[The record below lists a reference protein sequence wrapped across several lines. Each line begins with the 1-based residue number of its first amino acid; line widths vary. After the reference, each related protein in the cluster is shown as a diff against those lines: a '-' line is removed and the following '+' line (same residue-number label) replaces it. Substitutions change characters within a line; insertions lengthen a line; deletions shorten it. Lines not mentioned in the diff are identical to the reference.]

1 MKKEYIYPEMEVV
14 NVQTISTI
22 LSGSTGVQNKDA
34 DKDNEGFFNDASQWF
49 GSDSEDEEDW

>member
-1 MKKEYIYPEMEVV
+1 MK
-14 NVQTISTI
+14 
-22 LSGSTGVQNKDA
+22 QNLLTKVLLLCALIDEDA